1 MIMIMSGL
9 GRKDLYK
16 SLSPVS
22 DTVELAIWRNS

>member
-16 SLSPVS
+16 SLSPIS
-22 DTVELAIWRNS
+22 DTIELVVWHNS